1 MKKEKIE
8 AFKTL
13 FGFDITDFD
22 SMCTNSCMSCLFSL
36 EDARKVKKAY
46 ETLKKDFGWK
56 KEFSIYE
63 YYEGAYAVDCPNDVE
78 GNHKKIEQL
87 KSAPSWNSP
96 AWL

>member
-13 FGFDITDFD
+13 FGFDLTDFD
-22 SMCTNSCMSCLFSL
+22 SMYENSRMGSLYSL

-46 ETLKKDFGWK
+46 ETLKEDFGWK

-63 YYEGAYAVDCPNDVE
+63 YYEGAYAVDCPDDTE

-87 KSAPSWNSP
+87 KSAPSWLTP